1 MELYLLNN
9 TKTPVQFEQK
19 TSAALSYPSLP
30 GSRLLSYQT
39 PSIQL
44 LVKELITDL
53 FTIRYNVFR
62 FSKNQ
67 AIEAVSNQAGI
78 HSRVM
83 LQGDLHYDIAQIGDL
98 HQREES
104 ISMIW
109 SEEARCTSLFEGG
122 KEYRTLDIYVSPGLW
137 EQLSFFFPE
146 LRLHW
151 QNEKPK
157 LLLPQP
163 CFVTP
168 AVKDVIN
175 EILDC
180 PYDEQTSRFYFDLKV
195 REYLYV
201 LLEQCLRMKKSRYR
215 YTPYDA
221 EQIYKAREILLA
233 TLGKPPRT
241 IRELAKMVGL
251 NEDKLKAG
259 FKHFFGVAVFEA
271 FQHARMEK
279 ARDLLLHTNEPV
291 KAIASLTG
299 YLRTTNFITA
309 FRKYFGYTPA
319 SLRRRR

>member
-1 MELYLLNN
+1 MALYLVNH

-19 TSAALSYPSLP
+19 TAAALSYPSLP
-30 GSRLLSYQT
+30 GSRLLSFQT
-39 PSIQL
+39 PFIQL
-44 LVKELITDL
+44 MVKELIADL

-62 FSKNQ
+62 FSKSQ
-67 AIEAVSNQAGI
+67 AIEAVSHKAGI

-83 LQGDLHYDIAQIGDL
+83 LQGDLRYDISEIGHL
-98 HQREES
+98 HQREDS
-104 ISMIW
+104 VSMIW
-109 SEEARCTSLFEGG
+109 SEEAQCTALFEGG
-122 KEYRTLDIYVSPGLW
+122 QEYRALDIHVAPVLW
-137 EQLSFFFPE
+137 EQLSFFFPDA
-146 LRLHW
+146 RLHW
-151 QNEKPK
+151 QNEKSR

-163 CFVTP
+163 CFITP
-168 AVKDVIN
+168 AVKDIIN
-175 EILDC
+175 DILDC

-195 REYLYV
+195 REYFYV
-201 LLEQCLRMKKSRYR
+201 LLEQCMRMKKSRYR

-233 TLGKPPRT
+233 NLGKPPHT
-241 IRELAKMVGL
+241 IRALAKMVGL

-279 ARDLLLHTNEPV
+279 ARDLLLHTNEPI

-319 SLRRRR
+319 SLRRDR